1 MSKRTQNNIKWTC
14 NEIRDLL
21 LSKNKAYG
29 DSAIEPDNIFSKL
42 DNAQA
47 ICARI
52 DDKLSRIK
60 NSGLDDATE
69 DTLDDLI
76 GYLILLKVAR
86 ETNTERV
93 TQFTTCNCEH
103 GWHNCTCDT
112 GYVPPWSLEI
122 PKTDVRVFTD
132 DDVTN
137 RADWVCRD
145 CGKDTS
151 MVDYDYLAARD
162 LHLECALKAEMK
174 DNKNMKR
181 KESRE
186 TIVVYDE

>member
-1 MSKRTQNNIKWTC
+1 MTRTTQNSIKWTC

-21 LSKNKAYG
+21 VSKNKAYG

-60 NSGLDDATE
+60 NNGLDDATE

-86 ETNTERV
+86 ERGSNSMNV
-93 TQFTTCNCEH
+93 TVCNCEH
-103 GWHNCTCDT
+103 GMHEQSCECYTA
-112 GYVPPWSLEI
+112 PS
-122 PKTDVRVFTD
+122 DVKVSVFT
-132 DDVTN
+132 N
-137 RADWVCRD
+137 
-145 CGKDTS
+145 
-151 MVDYDYLAARD
+151 
-162 LHLECALKAEMK
+162 AE
-174 DNKNMKR
+174 
-181 KESRE
+181 
-186 TIVVYDE
+186 

>member
-29 DSAIEPDNIFSKL
+29 DSALEPDNIFSKL

-60 NSGLDDATE
+60 NNGLDDATE

-76 GYLILLKVAR
+76 GYLILLKIAR
-86 ETNTERV
+86 ERGSNSQTITV
-93 TQFTTCNCEH
+93 CNCEH
-103 GWHNCTCDT
+103 GMHSTTCEC
-112 GYVPPWSLEI
+112 YAAPS
-122 PKTDVRVFTD
+122 DVKVSVFT
-132 DDVTN
+132 N
-137 RADWVCRD
+137 
-145 CGKDTS
+145 
-151 MVDYDYLAARD
+151 
-162 LHLECALKAEMK
+162 AE
-174 DNKNMKR
+174 
-181 KESRE
+181 
-186 TIVVYDE
+186 

>member
-1 MSKRTQNNIKWTC
+1 MTKNTQNSIKWTC

-21 LSKNKAYG
+21 LEKNKAYG
-29 DSAIEPDNIFSKL
+29 DSAISPENIFSKL

-103 GWHNCTCDT
+103 GWHNCSCST

-122 PKTDVRVFTD
+122 E
-132 DDVTN
+132 
-137 RADWVCRD
+137 
-145 CGKDTS
+145 KDTKVKVFVS
-151 MVDYDYLAARD
+151 DPGD
-162 LHLECALKAEMK
+162 EMAPIA
-174 DNKNMKR
+174 
-181 KESRE
+181 KESNK
-186 TIVVYDE
+186 

>member
-29 DSAIEPDNIFSKL
+29 DSALEPDNIFSKL

-60 NSGLDDATE
+60 NNGLDDATE

-76 GYLILLKVAR
+76 GYLILLKIAR
-86 ETNTERV
+86 ETGGSKV
-93 TQFTTCNCEH
+93 TVWTTCTCKY
-103 GWHNCTCDT
+103 GMHNCDCDT
-112 GYVPPWSLEI
+112 GYVPPWSLELE
-122 PKTDVRVFTD
+122 KDTKVRVFVSD
-132 DDVTN
+132 PGD
-137 RADWVCRD
+137 
-145 CGKDTS
+145 
-151 MVDYDYLAARD
+151 
-162 LHLECALKAEMK
+162 EMAPIAK
-174 DNKNMKR
+174 SQELCDN
-181 KESRE
+181 
-186 TIVVYDE
+186 D